1 MSGPTNR
8 REESLHIDYRPYV
21 DGDFDALY
29 AIEELCFNLPER
41 FGRRYMRQ
49 LVNATHAAT
58 WIAEEENQMAGFAI
72 VEWSPDPGGRD
83 AYLQTIEV
91 DPAHRAHGIAREL
104 LSRAERSAKSAGAT
118 AIWLHVDEKNQAAI
132 RLYQAGGFLCQGRE
146 EGYYGRG
153 RAALIY
159 AKPLAQIT
167 GEPAA

>member
-1 MSGPTNR
+1 MN
-8 REESLHIDYRPYV
+8 YRPYIAE
-21 DGDFDALY
+21 DFNQLY

-49 LVNATHAAT
+49 LVTATNAAT
-58 WIAEEENQMAGFAI
+58 WIAEEDSLMAGFAI
-72 VEWSPDPGGRD
+72 CEWTEDPAGRD

-91 DPAHRAHGIAREL
+91 DPAHRARGIAREL
-104 LSRAERSAKSAGAT
+104 LSRAEGSAKSAGAT
-118 AIWLHVDEKNQAAI
+118 AIWLHVDEKNRAAI

-159 AKPLAQIT
+159 AKPLAQST